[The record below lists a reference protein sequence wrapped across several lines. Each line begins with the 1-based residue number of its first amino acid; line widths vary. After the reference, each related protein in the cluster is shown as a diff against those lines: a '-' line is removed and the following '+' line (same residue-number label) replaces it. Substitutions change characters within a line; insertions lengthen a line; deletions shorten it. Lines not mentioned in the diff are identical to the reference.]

1 MERPS
6 CLPRGWLGDEAFPV
20 GLECSCEL
28 SAVPFEFHCLGCDR
42 SSYPFIDEET
52 LTLVEHAVESLVCLR
67 GAGVG
72 DAGAALSALTSLIA
86 EAQTRLPD
94 AVAAAREQ
102 DYTWAEIA
110 ARLASAASTARRR
123 YGHYS
128 DWRAGLGEQ
137 AG

>member
-6 CLPRGWLGDEAFPV
+6 CLPRGWLGDEASPV
-20 GLECSCEL
+20 GLECTCEL
-28 SAVPFEFHCLGCDR
+28 SAVPFEFHCPECDR
-42 SSYPFIDEET
+42 SSHPFIDEAT
-52 LTLVEHAVESLVCLR
+52 LTLVEQAVESLVLLR

-72 DAGAALSALTSLIA
+72 DVGAALSALASLIVD
-86 EAQTRLPD
+86 AQTRLPD

-102 DYTWAEIA
+102 NYTWAEIA
-110 ARLASAASTARRR
+110 TRLASTASTARRR

-128 DWRAGLGEQ
+128 VWRAGLGEQ